1 MLSSGSAQ
9 TLVDG
14 IYLSHRSKKP
24 EHLCDESH
32 CRGKQYFQT
41 EELIRSMSPV
51 ELHPTSQRFPSF
63 PLHRHIAIVQIPITS
78 SIIQC
83 SWRFDLA
90 FSLPS
95 LCSLWFPN
103 IYAPIGWPKR
113 TVNSLS
119 QAHLCLNLRPSC
131 QFSWNVNYLK
141 DASSFIKVVWCWP
154 MILKG
159 IGGLEWTGKERRKSR
174 TAKYLDKWWQ
184 KSSFLR
190 KPGSKLYNYTFSEA
204 KLTPSTDKSQLDVKG
219 FSKSEAHH
227 YEPVT
232 VQ

>member
-9 TLVDG
+9 TLVDE
-14 IYLSHRSKKP
+14 IYLSHHSKKP

-32 CRGKQYFQT
+32 CRGKQHFQT
-41 EELIRSMSPV
+41 EELISSMSPV
-51 ELHPTSQRFPSF
+51 ELHSPFQCFPSF
-63 PLHRHIAIVQIPITS
+63 LPHRCIAIVQIPITS
-78 SIIQC
+78 SITQC

-119 QAHLCLNLRPSC
+119 QAHLFLNLRPSC
-131 QFSWNVNYLK
+131 QFARNLNYRK

-159 IGGLEWTGKERRKSR
+159 SGWLEWTGKKRRKVQLPNTWRGDGKNLAFWGNQAQSF
-174 TAKYLDKWWQ
+174 TIILSQKQ
-184 KSSFLR
+184 KSFPLWTRVS
-190 KPGSKLYNYTFSEA
+190 
-204 KLTPSTDKSQLDVKG
+204 
-219 FSKSEAHH
+219 
-227 YEPVT
+227 
-232 VQ
+232 